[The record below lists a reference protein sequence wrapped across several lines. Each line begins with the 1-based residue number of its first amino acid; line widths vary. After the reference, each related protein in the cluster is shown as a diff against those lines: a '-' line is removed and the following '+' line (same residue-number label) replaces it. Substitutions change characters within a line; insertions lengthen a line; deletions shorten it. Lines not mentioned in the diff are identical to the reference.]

1 MSMYKID
8 TLLVSFN
15 LPLYPR
21 QIPQWRG
28 AFVEMA
34 GLANDLL
41 HNHKLEDEE
50 DGDSVHYRYPLA
62 QYRVV
67 DGWASIFTAN
77 EGIQA
82 LQKSLLTGSWK
93 INWQGHERPLIIQNQ
108 PVAQS
113 HFLGLLE
120 KPERYLVHKYIALNQ
135 DNFEQYQNLVSA
147 RKKLEMLETLL
158 RNHLLSAFWGLGW
171 KGTEKL
177 EVEIVEL
184 RHTEMLPYHGQ
195 FFLAFD
201 LEFTCNFAIPEGIG
215 VGKAAAFGFG
225 WCVEKPEPRYKR
237 KRINENNEASR
248 SLEVDPRPNQAKFG
262 RSQI

>member
-1 MSMYKID
+1 MSTHKID

-15 LPLYPR
+15 LPLYSR

-34 GLANDLL
+34 GLSNDLL
-41 HNHKLEDEE
+41 HNHKPEDEE
-50 DGDSVHYRYPLA
+50 DGDGLHYRYPLA

-67 DGWASIFTAN
+67 DGRAAILVAN

-82 LQKSLLTGSWK
+82 LQKSLLMGSWK
-93 INWQGHERPLIIQNQ
+93 INWQGQERQLVIQNQ
-108 PVAQS
+108 PITQS
-113 HFLGLLE
+113 HVLQPLE
-120 KPERYLVHKYIALNQ
+120 RAERYLIHKYIALNQ
-135 DNFEQYQNLVSA
+135 ENFEAYQSLSSA

-177 EVEIVEL
+177 EVEIVEV
-184 RHTEMLPYHGQ
+184 RNTKPLPYHGQ
-195 FFLAFD
+195 HLLSFD
-201 LEFTCNFAIPEGIG
+201 LEFSCNFAIPEGIG

-225 WCVEKPEPRYKR
+225 WCVAKPEPRSWR
-237 KRINENNEASR
+237 KWVEKGGSEAPKKEA
-248 SLEVDPRPNQAKFG
+248 LPQAAKG
-262 RSQI
+262 RRGEEK